1 MKNLDI
7 IERDRYTFAM
17 DLIVEYLCVKV
28 LSVKLDNLVKDSIT
42 RGKTLGKNI
51 ITLNNIVNAK
61 INSIIGKNNLV
72 KC

>member
-7 IERDRYTFAM
+7 IERDGYTFAM
-17 DLIVEYLCVKV
+17 DLLVEYLCVKV
-28 LSVKLDNLVKDSIT
+28 LSVKLDNLVKYSVN

-51 ITLNNIVNAK
+51 IKLNNIINAK
-61 INSIIGKNNLV
+61 INRIVGKDSLI